1 MKIAVIDD
9 EQGWIEQIKQ
19 TIERIH
25 TFSDV
30 EIDTYSSGKEYL
42 DSKKTYHISFVDI
55 EMPIMDGFD
64 TIRRAREFAKSKYYI
79 ILTTNTEMSRKGYQV
94 NAFRYIDK
102 ASMAEEMKEAFDAIA
117 IMLDCSN
124 EILLTVVSGGEIVIP
139 LHKII
144 YFEVC
149 KHFVIVQT
157 INGRINVKNRISEI
171 EEMLIG
177 KGFYRCHKSFV
188 INLNKI
194 QKFEEPFA
202 YMSNEEKV
210 DVAKRK
216 ICEFKKMFFGIKSVR
231 LNA

>member
-1 MKIAVIDD
+1 M
-9 EQGWIEQIKQ
+9 
-19 TIERIH
+19 
-25 TFSDV
+25 
-30 EIDTYSSGKEYL
+30 
-42 DSKKTYHISFVDI
+42 
-55 EMPIMDGFD
+55 
-64 TIRRAREFAKSKYYI
+64 
-79 ILTTNTEMSRKGYQV
+79 
-94 NAFRYIDK
+94 
-102 ASMAEEMKEAFDAIA
+102 
-117 IMLDCSN
+117 
-124 EILLTVVSGGEIVIP
+124 
-139 LHKII
+139 
-144 YFEVC
+144 C

-210 DVAKRK
+210 DVAQRK